1 LEEFGDCRFMPILL
15 KKLISQALGIFQA
28 NAGVA
33 GNLHEIRGMAHCA
46 QLWSKIAGNRSPLG
60 SLEFR
65 TF

>member
-1 LEEFGDCRFMPILL
+1 MADSVE
-15 KKLISQALGIFQA
+15 KLISQALGIFQA
-28 NAGVA
+28 NAEVA
-33 GNLHEIRGMAHCA
+33 ENLHEIRDMAHCA